1 MADSLAPRSTLA
13 ASGIDPIQLHAQA
26 MNSLS
31 RIMRELRADTTDYEV
46 VNSHLA
52 HATEAPDTLRIIDA
66 HFTH

>member
-31 RIMRELRADTTDYEV
+31 RIMRELRADSTDYEV

-52 HATEAPDTLRIIDA
+52 RATEALGTLRILDA
-66 HFTH
+66 HFAH